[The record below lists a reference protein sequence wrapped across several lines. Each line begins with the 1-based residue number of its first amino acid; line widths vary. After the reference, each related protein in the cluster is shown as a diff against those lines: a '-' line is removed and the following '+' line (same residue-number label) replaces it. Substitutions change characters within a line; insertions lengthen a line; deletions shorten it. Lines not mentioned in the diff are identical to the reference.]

1 MSRFELSAPFEPSGD
16 QPAAIAQLVDGL
28 SEGQTSQVL
37 LGVTGSGK
45 TFTIANVIQQV
56 QRPTLVLAPNKT
68 LAAQLHAEFKTFFP
82 DNAVEYFVSY
92 YDYYQPE
99 AYIASSDT
107 FIEKDALINEEI
119 DRMRHAATF
128 SLLERKDVIIVASV
142 SCIYGIGAPAHYL
155 DMRVKLAVGQEIS
168 RRDLLRALVDIQ
180 YERSDLELRRGHF
193 RARGDVIE
201 VQPAAAEAHGYRISM
216 WGDEIERIERIDA
229 LRGKSLVDVESVH
242 IYPNS
247 HYVTPAEQ
255 VSRAR
260 EAIAVELRERLIELR
275 EQNKLVEAQRL
286 EQRTL
291 FDLDE
296 LLSRGFC
303 KGIENYSRHL
313 TGRSP
318 GAPPP
323 TLLDYFPDDFLL
335 VVDESHVSVSQV
347 GAMFRGDRSR
357 KVNLVD
363 FGFRLPSA
371 VDNRPLM
378 FDEFLERIHQAIYV
392 SATPG
397 DWELEQTEGVIVE
410 QVVRPTGLVDPIIE
424 LRPVADQV
432 DDLLAEIRAR
442 ADRDE
447 RVLVTTLTK
456 RMAENLA
463 EYYADLGVKVRY
475 MHSDIDTLERIELLR
490 GLRAGDFDVLIG
502 INLLRE
508 GLDLPEVSLV
518 AILDADK
525 EGFLRSRRSM
535 IQTIGRAARNAQGRV
550 IMYADRVT
558 GSMRAA
564 LDETD
569 RRRTIQ
575 TAYNTEHGLVP
586 KTVRKAIH
594 GVEALQRGQTETAK
608 TASAS
613 DAAAKMDLAELRQL
627 VERRREEM
635 RAAAQDLQFERAAT
649 LRDEV
654 KELERLLLALS

>member
-1 MSRFELSAPFEPSGD
+1 MSGFKLIAPFEPSGD
-16 QPAAIAQLVDGL
+16 QPTAIEQLVQGL
-28 SEGQTSQVL
+28 RAGDESQVL

-45 TFTIANVIQQV
+45 TFSIANVINEV
-56 QRPTLVLAPNKT
+56 QRPTLVLAPNKI
-68 LAAQLHAEFKTFFP
+68 LAAQLHAEFKSFFP
-82 DNAVEYFVSY
+82 NNAVEYFVSY

-99 AYIASSDT
+99 AYIASTDT

-128 SLLERKDVIIVASV
+128 ALLERRDVIIVASV
-142 SCIYGIGAPAHYL
+142 SCIYGIGAPANYL
-155 DMRVKLAVGQEIS
+155 DMRVKLSVGQQIT

-180 YERSDLELRRGHF
+180 YDRSDLELSRGHF

-201 VQPAAAEAHGYRISM
+201 VQPAASSEHGYRICM
-216 WGDEIERIERIDA
+216 WGDEIESIERIDA
-229 LRGKSLVDVESVH
+229 LRGKVLATVDTVH

-247 HYVTPAEQ
+247 HYVTPPET

-260 EAIAVELRERLIELR
+260 QAIADELTDRLIDLR
-275 EQNKLVEAQRL
+275 QRDKLVEAQRL
-286 EQRTL
+286 EQRTQ
-291 FDLDE
+291 FDLEE
-296 LLSRGFC
+296 LLTRGFC
-303 KGIENYSRHL
+303 KGIENYSRYL
-313 TGRSP
+313 TGREP
-318 GAPPP
+318 GQPPP
-323 TLLDYFPDDFLL
+323 TLLDYFPDDFLM

-347 GAMFRGDRSR
+347 RAMYRGDRSR
-357 KVNLVD
+357 KMNLVD

-378 FDEFLERIHQAIYV
+378 FDEFLQRIHQTIYV

-410 QVVRPTGLVDPIIE
+410 QVVRPTGLVDPSIE
-424 LRPVADQV
+424 IRPVGQQV
-432 DDLLAEIRAR
+432 DDLLEEIRLR
-442 ADRDE
+442 SERDE

-456 RMAENLA
+456 RMAENLSD
-463 EYYADLGVKVRY
+463 YYADLGVKVRY

-490 GLRAGDFDVLIG
+490 GLRAGEFDVLVG

-558 GSMRAA
+558 GSMKAA
-564 LDETD
+564 IEETD
-569 RRRTIQ
+569 RRRSIQ
-575 TAYNTEHGLVP
+575 ELFNEEHGLTP
-586 KTVRKAIH
+586 QTIRKAIY
-594 GVEALQRGQTETAK
+594 GVEALQKSED
-608 TASAS
+608 AS
-613 DAAAKMDLAELRQL
+613 DGPSFSATMDLVELKQL
-627 VERRREEM
+627 TVDKRAEM
-635 RAAAQDLQFERAAT
+635 RAAARDLEFERAAA

-654 KELERLLLALS
+654 RDLEGLLVALG

>member
-1 MSRFELSAPFEPSGD
+1 
-16 QPAAIAQLVDGL
+16 
-28 SEGQTSQVL
+28 
-37 LGVTGSGK
+37 
-45 TFTIANVIQQV
+45 
-56 QRPTLVLAPNKT
+56 
-68 LAAQLHAEFKTFFP
+68 
-82 DNAVEYFVSY
+82 
-92 YDYYQPE
+92 
-99 AYIASSDT
+99 
-107 FIEKDALINEEI
+107 
-119 DRMRHAATF
+119 
-128 SLLERKDVIIVASV
+128 
-142 SCIYGIGAPAHYL
+142 
-155 DMRVKLAVGQEIS
+155 
-168 RRDLLRALVDIQ
+168 
-180 YERSDLELRRGHF
+180 
-193 RARGDVIE
+193 
-201 VQPAAAEAHGYRISM
+201 
-216 WGDEIERIERIDA
+216 
-229 LRGKSLVDVESVH
+229 
-242 IYPNS
+242 
-247 HYVTPAEQ
+247 
-255 VSRAR
+255 
-260 EAIAVELRERLIELR
+260 
-275 EQNKLVEAQRL
+275 
-286 EQRTL
+286 
-291 FDLDE
+291 
-296 LLSRGFC
+296 
-303 KGIENYSRHL
+303 
-313 TGRSP
+313 
-318 GAPPP
+318 
-323 TLLDYFPDDFLL
+323 
-335 VVDESHVSVSQV
+335 
-347 GAMFRGDRSR
+347 
-357 KVNLVD
+357 
-363 FGFRLPSA
+363 
-371 VDNRPLM
+371 
-378 FDEFLERIHQAIYV
+378 
-392 SATPG
+392 
-397 DWELEQTEGVIVE
+397 
-410 QVVRPTGLVDPIIE
+410 
-424 LRPVADQV
+424 
-432 DDLLAEIRAR
+432 
-442 ADRDE
+442 
-447 RVLVTTLTK
+447 
-456 RMAENLA
+456 MAENLA

>member
-28 SEGQTSQVL
+28 SDGQTSQVL

-260 EAIAVELRERLIELR
+260 EAIAVELRERL
-275 EQNKLVEAQRL
+275 
-286 EQRTL
+286 
-291 FDLDE
+291 
-296 LLSRGFC
+296 
-303 KGIENYSRHL
+303 
-313 TGRSP
+313 
-318 GAPPP
+318 
-323 TLLDYFPDDFLL
+323 
-335 VVDESHVSVSQV
+335 VS
-347 GAMFRGDRSR
+347 
-357 KVNLVD
+357 
-363 FGFRLPSA
+363 
-371 VDNRPLM
+371 
-378 FDEFLERIHQAIYV
+378 
-392 SATPG
+392 
-397 DWELEQTEGVIVE
+397 
-410 QVVRPTGLVDPIIE
+410 
-424 LRPVADQV
+424 
-432 DDLLAEIRAR
+432 
-442 ADRDE
+442 
-447 RVLVTTLTK
+447 
-456 RMAENLA
+456 
-463 EYYADLGVKVRY
+463 
-475 MHSDIDTLERIELLR
+475 
-490 GLRAGDFDVLIG
+490 
-502 INLLRE
+502 
-508 GLDLPEVSLV
+508 
-518 AILDADK
+518 
-525 EGFLRSRRSM
+525 
-535 IQTIGRAARNAQGRV
+535 
-550 IMYADRVT
+550 
-558 GSMRAA
+558 
-564 LDETD
+564 
-569 RRRTIQ
+569 
-575 TAYNTEHGLVP
+575 
-586 KTVRKAIH
+586 
-594 GVEALQRGQTETAK
+594 
-608 TASAS
+608 SAS
-613 DAAAKMDLAELRQL
+613 RTSWWSAAAG
-627 VERRREEM
+627 
-635 RAAAQDLQFERAAT
+635 AAHI
-649 LRDEV
+649 V
-654 KELERLLLALS
+654 